1 MTLTEDIRRT
11 IASEWEGFERLL
23 TEALAS
29 RSDLLNRINTYLLD
43 ASGKKLR
50 PLLALVT
57 AKACSGSI
65 NQKAVAC
72 AAVSELIHTAT
83 LLHDDVVDDSD
94 QRRGRMTVR
103 KLFSPG
109 ASLLMG
115 DYWLTRAIHLL
126 IAYGCPVEVLGIY
139 SKSLEELAEG
149 EIIQMELA
157 DSLRATED
165 DYIQVIRRKTA
176 SLFIASVK
184 GPAIVAG
191 ASGEVVAAMEQYAY
205 WLGCGFQIR
214 DDILDYHS
222 SAETG
227 KDSDSDIMER
237 KITMPL
243 LCAMR
248 NAPDQ
253 EEHIRRRM
261 GDITCDPSKKEQDR
275 EIASEIRTFVLSHGG
290 IESATGVVRDYSL
303 RAQRC
308 LEILKPSLSR
318 DGLASIAASLCGG
331 L

>member
-11 IASEWEGFERLL
+11 IAPEWEGFERLL

-191 ASGEVVAAMEQYAY
+191 ASEEVVAAMEQYAY

-227 KDSDSDIMER
+227 RLSFQRRDRQGQRQRHHGAQDHHAAPLRHAQRSRPGGAHPPPDGRYRLRPLQER
-237 KITMPL
+237 AGQGGGL
-243 LCAMR
+243 R
-248 NAPDQ
+248 DQ
-253 EEHIRRRM
+253 
-261 GDITCDPSKKEQDR
+261 
-275 EIASEIRTFVLSHGG
+275 
-290 IESATGVVRDYSL
+290 SL
-303 RAQRC
+303 RPLPRRHR
-308 LEILKPSLSR
+308 IRHRSSP
-318 DGLASIAASLCGG
+318 
-331 L
+331 

>member
-11 IASEWEGFERLL
+11 VSREWESFEALL
-23 TEALAS
+23 TQSLNS
-29 RSDLLNRINTYLLD
+29 RSDLLNRINGYLLD

-65 NQKAVAC
+65 NQKAIAC

-94 QRRGRMTVR
+94 QRRGRATVR

-109 ASLLMG
+109 TSLLIG

-126 IAYGCPVEVLGIY
+126 ISYGCPYEVLGIY
-139 SKSLEELAEG
+139 SKALEELSEG

-157 DSLRATED
+157 DSLRAREE

-176 SLFIASVK
+176 SLFVASVK
-184 GPAIVAG
+184 GPAIVSG
-191 ASGEVVAAMEQYAY
+191 ASEEVIAAMEQYAY
-205 WLGCGFQIR
+205 WLGCSFQVR

-248 NAPDQ
+248 NAP
-253 EEHIRRRM
+253 EEEERIRRRM
-261 GDITCDPSKKEQDR
+261 GDITCDPSKKDQDR
-275 EIASEIRTFVLSHGG
+275 EVASEIRTFVLSHGG
-290 IESATGVVRDYSL
+290 IESATGVLRDYAA
-303 RAQRC
+303 RAQEY
-308 LEILKPSLSR
+308 LSVLQPSLAK
-318 DGLASIAASLCGG
+318 DGMMAVAAYVGG

>member
-11 IASEWEGFERLL
+11 IAPEWEGFEKLL
-23 TEALAS
+23 TDALAS

-191 ASGEVVAAMEQYAY
+191 ASGEVVAAMG
-205 WLGCGFQIR
+205 WG
-214 DDILDYHS
+214 
-222 SAETG
+222 
-227 KDSDSDIMER
+227 
-237 KITMPL
+237 
-243 LCAMR
+243 
-248 NAPDQ
+248 
-253 EEHIRRRM
+253 
-261 GDITCDPSKKEQDR
+261 
-275 EIASEIRTFVLSHGG
+275 
-290 IESATGVVRDYSL
+290 
-303 RAQRC
+303 
-308 LEILKPSLSR
+308 
-318 DGLASIAASLCGG
+318 AASRYGTISSTIIPAPRPARTATATSWSARSPCRCSAPCATLLTRRSTSAAGWATSPATLRRKSRTG
-331 L
+331 RWPQRSGPSSSPTAA

>member
-1 MTLTEDIRRT
+1 M
-11 IASEWEGFERLL
+11 
-23 TEALAS
+23 
-29 RSDLLNRINTYLLD
+29 
-43 ASGKKLR
+43 
-50 PLLALVT
+50 
-57 AKACSGSI
+57 
-65 NQKAVAC
+65 
-72 AAVSELIHTAT
+72 
-83 LLHDDVVDDSD
+83 VDDSD

-253 EEHIRRRM
+253 EEYIRRRM

-275 EIASEIRTFVLSHGG
+275 EVASEIRAFVLSNGG
-290 IESATGVVRDYSL
+290 IESATGVVKDYSL
-303 RAQRC
+303 RAQQC

-318 DGLASIAASLCGG
+318 DGLASIAASLCGVAFGEEHRLVEG
-331 L
+331 LDGQQRLPLGEAGAVDVVVGFQKGVAALTDDLAPGR

>member
-11 IASEWEGFERLL
+11 IAPEWEGFERLL

-191 ASGEVVAAMEQYAY
+191 ASEEVVAAMEQYAY

-214 DDILDYHS
+214 DDILRH
-222 SAETG
+222 
-227 KDSDSDIMER
+227 
-237 KITMPL
+237 
-243 LCAMR
+243 
-248 NAPDQ
+248 
-253 EEHIRRRM
+253 
-261 GDITCDPSKKEQDR
+261 
-275 EIASEIRTFVLSHGG
+275 
-290 IESATGVVRDYSL
+290 
-303 RAQRC
+303 AQR
-308 LEILKPSLSR
+308 SR
-318 DGLASIAASLCGG
+318 PGGAHPPPDGRHHLRPFEERAGQGGG
-331 L
+331 LRDQGLRPLPRRHRIRHRSSPGLLPPGTALPGNIEAVPFQRRPRIHCCKSVRQVR

>member
-11 IASEWEGFERLL
+11 IAPEWEGFEKLL
-23 TEALAS
+23 TDALAS

-191 ASGEVVAAMEQYAY
+191 AS
-205 WLGCGFQIR
+205 CGFQIR

-253 EEHIRRRM
+253 EEYIRRRM

-275 EIASEIRTFVLSHGG
+275 EVASEIRTFVLSHGG
-290 IESATGVVRDYSL
+290 IESATGVVRDYSA
-303 RAQRC
+303 RAQEC

-318 DGLASIAASLCGG
+318 DGLASIAASLCGS

>member
-1 MTLTEDIRRT
+1 M
-11 IASEWEGFERLL
+11 
-23 TEALAS
+23 
-29 RSDLLNRINTYLLD
+29 
-43 ASGKKLR
+43 
-50 PLLALVT
+50 
-57 AKACSGSI
+57 
-65 NQKAVAC
+65 
-72 AAVSELIHTAT
+72 
-83 LLHDDVVDDSD
+83 VDDSD

-222 SAETG
+222 STETG

-275 EIASEIRTFVLSHGG
+275 EVASEIRTFVLSHGG